1 MSESSHKWTNV
12 HSLSILVITE
22 MARDS
27 SVGRERVLVVQ
38 GGMHSLENAAQS
50 QPSDSIDI
58 NQQILEV
65 STNMFVYLYSQ
76 SNSLNRSV
84 CIDCSSFIRVRANA
98 YILLFTFSQ
107 RFSFGSCVAVVVCDA
122 SSHIAC

>member
-1 MSESSHKWTNV
+1 
-12 HSLSILVITE
+12 

-38 GGMHSLENAAQS
+38 GGMHSMENAAQS

-65 STNMFVYLYSQ
+65 STEYTNMFPYIPLYIIRSQ
-76 SNSLNRSV
+76 IVNLEV
-84 CIDCSSFIRVRANA
+84 DFI
-98 YILLFTFSQ
+98 YGIK
-107 RFSFGSCVAVVVCDA
+107 
-122 SSHIAC
+122 